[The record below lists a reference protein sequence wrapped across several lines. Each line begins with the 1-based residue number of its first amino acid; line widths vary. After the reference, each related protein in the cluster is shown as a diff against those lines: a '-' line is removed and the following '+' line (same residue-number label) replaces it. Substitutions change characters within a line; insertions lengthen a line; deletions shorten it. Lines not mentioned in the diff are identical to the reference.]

1 MSSKQTIKRR
11 KSRQIAIGGVTVGGD
26 APIRVQSM
34 TNTKT
39 SDVETTVAQIKR
51 LVEAGCE
58 LVRVSVPD
66 RASATALAHIKQ
78 GVSVP
83 LIADIHFNWR
93 MGIEAIEAGADAV
106 RVNPGN
112 IEQRDLLKV
121 VEQAGEANIPIRIGV
136 NAGSLKKD
144 LLKEYGRPTPEA
156 LVRSAL
162 ETAEAFEKHGF
173 GAIKISV
180 KASSVKDT
188 IDAYRLIAGRC
199 EYPLH
204 VGVSEAGPLYSGTV
218 KSAIA
223 LGVLLSEGIGDTI
236 RVSLTADP
244 VEEVRLANEILRA
257 VGQRGG
263 IEIIS
268 CPTCARCEVDLIK
281 LVNEVERRLNDRSLK
296 VALGKPATLKV
307 ALMGCVVN
315 GPGEAGEAD
324 VGIAA
329 GRGSGVLLRRGNIVR
344 KIDEKD
350 FVSELLK
357 EVDKLR

>member
-1 MSSKQTIKRR
+1 MNSERKVKRR
-11 KSRQIAIGGVTVGGD
+11 KSRQITIGGVTVGGG

-39 SDVETTVAQIKR
+39 SDVKNTVSQIKR
-51 LVEAGCE
+51 LVKAGCE

-66 RASATALAHIKQ
+66 RASATALGEIKEA
-78 GVSVP
+78 VSVP
-83 LIADIHFNWR
+83 LIADVHFNWR
-93 MGIEAIEAGADAV
+93 MGIEAIDAGADAV

-112 IEQRDLLKV
+112 IEERDLLKV
-121 VEQAGEANIPIRIGV
+121 VERAGEADIPVRIGV

-144 LLKEYGRPTPEA
+144 MLKAYGRPTPEA

-162 ETAEAFEKHGF
+162 ETAEVFERQGF

-199 EYPLH
+199 AYPLH
-204 VGVSEAGPLYSGTV
+204 VGVSEAGPLYSGAV

-223 LGVLLSEGIGDTI
+223 LGILLSEGIGDTI

-244 VEEVRLANEILRA
+244 VEEVRLANEILLA
-257 VGQRGG
+257 LGERGG

-296 VALGKPATLKV
+296 MGQGRLATLKV

-315 GPGEAGEAD
+315 GPGEAREAD

-329 GRGSGVLLRRGNIVR
+329 GRGKGVLLRRGKIVR